1 MAKAAFDYTPKSLAD
16 IVFCDDLNERKI
28 TDIINGHT
36 AFPNAGVNAILLYG
50 PPGTGKSTLAAM
62 LPDLIE
68 TTLGGPTGWHR
79 YERIYPPNNCAAM
92 IASLASTAQTMPQG
106 HYQYIVL
113 DEVDELTPSAMNG
126 LKSIMAFGTAVFI
139 FATNRVHKIDDR
151 VKDRSIMVDFRAAAP
166 ERWLP
171 FARRVMADYGV
182 PDVTDAALL
191 QVVAGQNGSGRR
203 TTNILINF
211 ANKVRVKRGLQPLNP
226 FQQENMRCTSI

>member
-16 IVFCDDLNERKI
+16 IVFCDELNERKI
-28 TDIINGHT
+28 TDIINGYT
-36 AFPNAGVNAILLYG
+36 AFPNADVSAILLYG

-79 YERIYPPNNCAAM
+79 YERIYAPKNDAPL
-92 IASLASTAQTMPQG
+92 IESLARTAETIPFG

-113 DEVDELTPSAMNG
+113 DELDELTPRAMDG
-126 LKSIMAFGTAVFI
+126 LKSIMAFRTAVFI

-151 VKDRSIMVDFRAAAP
+151 VKDRSIMVDFRAASP

-182 PDVTDAALL
+182 PDITDAALV
-191 QVVAGQNGSGRR
+191 QVVAGQNGSARR
-203 TTNILINF
+203 ITNILINF
-211 ANKVRVKRGLQPLNP
+211 ANKVRVKRGLQTL
-226 FQQENMRCTSI
+226 

>member
-16 IVFCDDLNERKI
+16 IVFWDDLNERKI
-28 TDIINGHT
+28 SDIIKGHT
-36 AFPNAGVNAILLYG
+36 AFPNADVNAILLYG
-50 PPGTGKSTLAAM
+50 PPGTGKSTLAMM

-68 TTLGGPTGWHR
+68 ATLGGQPGWYR
-79 YERIYPPNNCAAM
+79 YQRIYAPNNDAEL
-92 IASLASTAQTMPQG
+92 IESLARTAETKPFG

-113 DEVDELTPSAMNG
+113 DELDVLTPSAMEG
-126 LKSIMAFGTAVFI
+126 LKSIMAFGSAVFI

-151 VKDRSIMVDFRAAAP
+151 VRDRSIMVDFRAAAP

-191 QVVAGQNGSGRR
+191 QVVAGQNGSARR
-203 TTNILINF
+203 ITNILINF
-211 ANKVRVKRGLQPLNP
+211 ANKVRVKRGLQPL
-226 FQQENMRCTSI
+226 